1 MPLFSEFFS
10 RTKVVGPTA
19 EKDSIPV
26 TSCSEHRT
34 GVDNL
39 FPKVDA
45 AIDGEECLR
54 DCESCTI
61 RLPTSFKIDE
71 EDVLYGKVK
80 PWATHVLVATG
91 KTDWTHD
98 VKNEPGSI
106 MEAIGKS
113 DIEPQ
118 NGVSNYPV

>member
-1 MPLFSEFFS
+1 MPLISDLFL

-19 EKDSIPV
+19 KNNSVSV
-26 TSCSEHRT
+26 TSCSEHKT

-39 FPKVDA
+39 FPKVDP

-54 DCESCTI
+54 DCETCTI
-61 RLPTSFKIDE
+61 RLPKNFKIDE
-71 EDVLYGKVK
+71 DDVLYGKVK

-106 MEAIGKS
+106 MEAFGKS

-118 NGVSNYPV
+118 NGVSGYPV